1 MVMIMT
7 AAPKY
12 VTRRAT
18 VEDLPQ
24 LIWLWQ
30 LEQLPAETLEKRF
43 NEFQVVS
50 DADGRVLAAIGIQ
63 VAGTQGWLHS
73 EAIAQQELADKFRDL
88 LWNRM
93 QVIIRNHALERLWT
107 QNQALWWRD
116 QGFQCAE
123 ESILGSRP
131 EVFQATSDEDWNVKT
146 LRAADANALFDR
158 EFAQLK
164 AMQHEETA
172 RIQARNQW
180 IKRIAMGVVVVV
192 FLLVVVWAITLLKF
206 GPQLFRKH

>member
-7 AAPKY
+7 AAPQY

-18 VEDLPQ
+18 FDDLPQ
-24 LIWLWQ
+24 LLDLWR
-30 LEQLPAETLEKRF
+30 LEQLPAAALEKRF

-63 VAGTQGWLHS
+63 IAGGQGLLHGES
-73 EAIAQQELADKFRDL
+73 IARPELADQLREL

-107 QNQALWWRD
+107 RNNSTWWRE
-116 QGFQCAE
+116 QGFARAE
-123 ESILGSRP
+123 QAVAASLPAAFNDGSP
-131 EVFQATSDEDWNVKT
+131 DWNVKT
-146 LRAADANALFDR
+146 LRAADANAALER

-164 AMQHEETA
+164 TLQQEESARLLERTA
-172 RIQARNQW
+172 W
-180 IKRIAMGVVVVV
+180 LKRFALGVVAVV
-192 FLLVVVWAITLLKF
+192 FLLVIAWAIALMRY
-206 GPQLFRKH
+206 GPQLFKR

>member
-7 AAPKY
+7 AATNY
-12 VTRRAT
+12 ATRRAT

-24 LIWLWQ
+24 LLELWR
-30 LEQLPAETLEKRF
+30 LDQLPAEDLEKRF

-63 VAGTQGWLHS
+63 IAGTQGWLHS
-73 EAIAQQELADKFRDL
+73 EAIARQELANQFREL

-93 QVIIRNHALERLWT
+93 QVLIRNHALERLWT
-107 QNQALWWRD
+107 QMNALWWRD

-131 EVFQATSDEDWNVKT
+131 ATFISTSDEDWNVKT
-146 LRAADANALFDR
+146 LRAADANSLLDR

-164 AMQHEETA
+164 AAQQEETA
-172 RIQARNQW
+172 RVQRRTQW
-180 IKRIAMGVVVVV
+180 LKRVAHGVTVVV
-192 FLLVVVWAITLLKF
+192 FLIVVAWALTLLRF
-206 GPQLFRKH
+206 GPQLFHKH